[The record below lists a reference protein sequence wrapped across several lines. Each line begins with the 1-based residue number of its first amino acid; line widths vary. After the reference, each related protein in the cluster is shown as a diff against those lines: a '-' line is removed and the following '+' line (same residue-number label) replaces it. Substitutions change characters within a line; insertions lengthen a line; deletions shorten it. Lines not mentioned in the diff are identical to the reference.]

1 MSFKAKAITNDHPIG
16 EFVYDSQEERP
27 FPPIEKGFDSGYGN
41 NARPT
46 GGGFG
51 GDMDPNARPDESA
64 FDGMQAGNDRPIDG
78 WNDQEGNSAPSNNK
92 GQAKK
97 QAEPTTVC

>member
-1 MSFKAKAITNDHPIG
+1 MSFKAKAIANDHPIG
-16 EFVYDSQEERP
+16 KFVYDSQEERP
-27 FPPIEKGFDSGYGN
+27 FPPIEKGFDSGYGD

-46 GGGFG
+46 GGFDSGYG
-51 GDMDPNARPDESA
+51 NNARPDESA

-78 WNDQEGNSAPSNNK
+78 WNDQEGNSAPTTNK